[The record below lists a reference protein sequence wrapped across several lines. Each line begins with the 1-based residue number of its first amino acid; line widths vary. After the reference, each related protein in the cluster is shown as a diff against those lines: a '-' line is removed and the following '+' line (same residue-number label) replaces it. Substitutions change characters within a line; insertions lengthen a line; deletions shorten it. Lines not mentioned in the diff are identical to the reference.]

1 MFTFALNAAHY
12 KTFNIILLFFNYE
25 NFHSFESEKKLTHV
39 CFVINS
45 SADFEFSARKN
56 ICYEQIEKEKKSLN
70 ITQQIFLCSLCSS
83 FYNNK
88 KKMLFS
94 SFLIFKQ
101 NYMFVRNTQKNAFI
115 SYAISQKKAN
125 CLISTEC

>member
-12 KTFNIILLFFNYE
+12 KTFNIILTMRIFI
-25 NFHSFESEKKLTHV
+25 HSRVKEKLTHV

-88 KKMLFS
+88 KNCCFLLFLSSNKIICLSEIHKKMHL
-94 SFLIFKQ
+94 
-101 NYMFVRNTQKNAFI
+101 
-115 SYAISQKKAN
+115 
-125 CLISTEC
+125 